1 MSGLRPRRTLRPPFG
16 REALAKE
23 TRPMSMNRVIN
34 NPDLVVEDMLGGWLL
49 AHAESVGALPSNPR
63 VVKRHRAPER
73 GKVGV
78 VTGGGSGHEPAFLG
92 YVGDGMV
99 DAVAVGEIFSS
110 PTAKSFLDAIRAADG
125 GAGVAC
131 LYGNYAGD
139 NMNVGMARQ
148 MAEREGIVV
157 KTVVANDDVPSA
169 LKGDEARRRGVAGE
183 IFMWKVG
190 AAKAA
195 LGGSLDE
202 VIGAAQKAIA
212 NTRSIGVGLSA
223 CVIPA
228 VGKANFH
235 IEHGTME
242 VGIGHH
248 GEPGI
253 DVRATVGAAE
263 MAEMMLKVVLP
274 DLPFAAGDRAAVLIS
289 GLGAT
294 PVMEQYILYGEVAR
308 RLEAQGITV
317 AFNQVGN
324 LFTSLEMMGV
334 TLTLMKLDDELETCL
349 AHPCRCV
356 GLTVAGDAASVR
368 SYSGSATVGARAAS
382 SAASPSSAG
391 NAAARTVSGASVALA
406 EAGGAVRDLI
416 AAIVANRQYLSEI
429 DGLIGD
435 GDHGINMA
443 KGFTGCGT
451 RLDALGPQARSLP
464 AAFEQ
469 LSQALMDDIGGSMG
483 PLYGNFFLGFVD
495 VLEPHAQ
502 LDATLFGDAMTAA
515 VANVQAMGNAQVG
528 DKTLIDTLVPARDA
542 YRAALTGGTDFA
554 GCLSA
559 MSTAAAAGRDS
570 TRALQA
576 RIGRSARL
584 GARSIGVLDAGA
596 TSCCLI
602 LQTLATSLQRQLA
615 H

>member
-1 MSGLRPRRTLRPPFG
+1 
-16 REALAKE
+16 
-23 TRPMSMNRVIN
+23 MSMNRVIN
-34 NPDLVVEDMLGGWLL
+34 NPDLVVEDMLAGWLL
-49 AHAESVGALPSNPR
+49 AHADSVAAMPGNPR
-63 VVKRHRAPER
+63 VVKRTQAPER

-99 DAVAVGEIFSS
+99 DAVAIGEIFSS

-169 LKGDEARRRGVAGE
+169 AKGDEARRRGVAGE

-263 MAEMMLKVVLP
+263 MAQMMLDVVLP
-274 DLPFAAGDRAAVLIS
+274 DLPFSHGDRVALLIS

-294 PVMEQYILYGEVAR
+294 PVMEQYILYGEIAQRLQAR
-308 RLEAQGITV
+308 GITV

-349 AHPCRCV
+349 KHPCRCV
-356 GLTVAGDAASVR
+356 GFSVAGDAASFR
-368 SYSGSATVGARAAS
+368 TYSGSATTGKPNSSSAAS
-382 SAASPSSAG
+382 SASGSVT
-391 NAAARTVSGASVALA
+391 ARTVSGASIALA
-406 EAGGAVRDLI
+406 GAGGLVRELI
-416 AAIVANRQYLSEI
+416 DAIVANRQYLSEI

-443 KGFTGCGT
+443 KGFAGCGT
-451 RLDALGPQARSLP
+451 RLDSLGPKAQSLP

-495 VLEPHAQ
+495 TLKPQAQ
-502 LDATLFGDAMTAA
+502 LDAALFGDALAAA

-542 YRAALTGGTDFA
+542 YRAAHAGGADFA
-554 GCLSA
+554 ASLSA
-559 MSTAAAAGRDS
+559 MSAAAQAGRDS
-570 TRALQA
+570 TKDLQA

-584 GARSIGVLDAGA
+584 GPRSIGVLDAGA

-602 LQTLATSLQRQLA
+602 LQTLAASLQRQLA